1 MQVFL
6 LNLVFPK
13 FCPKVGKIPKFRPFF
28 LKVGKI
34 YENLGKS
41 WESEKRWEEEIS
53 GNYFLV
59 YFQYKQN
66 IFWRLF
72 WYLWFIKQKVC
83 YMEVKIYNTMLLF
96 YCIEAVILGFSQVW
110 MESPSFFLGFKNLGI
125 PYFWEF
131 QAFWDNHA
139 YVFSQV
145 LAHIFES
152 WEEVGDGRDMM
163 QKQGMTKVV
172 QKCSVYIG
180 LMGFKGIL

>member
-1 MQVFL
+1 M
-6 LNLVFPK
+6 K
-13 FCPKVGKIPKFRPFF
+13 TWEKVGKVKKDGKKKF
-28 LKVGKI
+28 
-34 YENLGKS
+34 LGIIS
-41 WESEKRWEEEIS
+41 WCIFSIS
-53 GNYFLV
+53 
-59 YFQYKQN
+59 KN

-83 YMEVKIYNTMLLF
+83 YMAVKIYNTMLLF
-96 YCIEAVILGFSQVW
+96 YCMEAVILGFSQVW
-110 MESPSFFLGFKNLGI
+110 TKSPSFFPCFKNLGI

-131 QAFWDNHA
+131 QAFWDNHV

-145 LAHIFES
+145 LVHIFES